1 MSTILGQ
8 RCTVF
13 LDGDGVQ
20 RFKIDSSIDAVEPGD
35 LPTAGPSPFTAYV
48 FVHKIVLPDDPKS
61 DTFLRVG
68 NVADLTT
75 LPQGRE
81 VAKGLGQTLYV
92 STAFSVIY
100 DDIATA
106 STAKKLI
113 QQRVDNLIAD
123 WHTYNEQFLAPETVS
138 PPNHRSDIP
147 LPLTTT
153 LEDERKAAY
162 NDAHAELL
170 TAKATSAVAATTATA
185 TITAATAA
193 NEAVSNAVLDSQECS
208 SMLGQFNG
216 AKTAIDAYRNAVNLF
231 APSATTLETASLT
244 FQQATITF
252 QTAAATYIALGS
264 SPGAGPL
271 ATFTAAK
278 TTFDNAYNAWNIVR
292 AGFSATALNNAIAAE
307 ALSGAPVMATLATNM
322 AVACSGKI
330 ADVQLASQ
338 KKATTDKAAADA
350 ATAKKAADVAQSA
363 ALIADTQAL
372 LSVKELCP
380 DFEPTVP

>member
-13 LDGDGVQ
+13 LDGDGIQ
-20 RFKIDSSIDAVEPGD
+20 RFKIDSSIDAVETGD

-48 FVHKIVLPDDPKS
+48 FVHKIVLPEDPKS

-81 VAKGLGQTLYV
+81 VAKGLGQTLYT
-92 STAFSVIY
+92 STTFSVIY

-123 WHTYNEQFLAPETVS
+123 WHTYNDLFLAPETVS

-153 LEDERKAAY
+153 LEDERKATYSA
-162 NDAHAELL
+162 AHAELL

-185 TITAATAA
+185 AIATATAA
-193 NEAVSNAVLDSQECS
+193 NETVSNAVIDSQECS
-208 SMLGQFNG
+208 SLLGQFNG
-216 AKTAIDAYRNAVNLF
+216 AKTAIDTYRTAVNLF
-231 APSATTLETASLT
+231 APSATSFENASLV
-244 FQQATITF
+244 FQQATVAF
-252 QTAAATYIALGS
+252 QAAVVTYIGYGTTPSA
-264 SPGAGPL
+264 PQL

-278 TTFDNAYNAWNIVR
+278 TTFDNAYNVWNSVR
-292 AGFSATALNNAIAAE
+292 ASFGATTLTNAISAE
-307 ALSGAPVMATLATNM
+307 ALNGAPVMATLATNM

-338 KKATTDKAAADA
+338 KKATADKAAADA